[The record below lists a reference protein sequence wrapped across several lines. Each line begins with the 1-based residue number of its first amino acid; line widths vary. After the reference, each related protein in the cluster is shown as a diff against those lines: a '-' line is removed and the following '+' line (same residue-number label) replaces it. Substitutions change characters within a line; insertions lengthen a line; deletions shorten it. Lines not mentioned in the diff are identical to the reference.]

1 METDV
6 VGVLPGMETQAWTG
20 HCAVAQ
26 APPFD
31 EHRRPLAPSKFFD
44 NNGNNFSSPSAL
56 SVII

>member
-1 METDV
+1 LKFALSTDKKPQ
-6 VGVLPGMETQAWTG
+6 GQAWTG
-20 HCAVAQ
+20 HCAMAQ

-44 NNGNNFSSPSAL
+44 NNGNNFSWPSSL